1 MPDIHLINSMCD
13 EALARYDRVSSLVA
27 PDMITESARENLLY
41 VALLLEAIKRE
52 VAQ

>member
-1 MPDIHLINSMCD
+1 MPDLHLINSMCD

-27 PDMITESARENLLY
+27 PDMIRESAREDLLY

-52 VAQ
+52 VAE